1 MLTLKQ
7 SKNLQEQLNPVLVD
21 FEKHLSPRCRD
32 TITWNENH
40 EGGFLEPTR
49 PATHREDVMSAE
61 DKAELVKFDKA
72 FMEKIRNTPPELRLC
87 SNM

>member
-7 SKNLQEQLNPVLVD
+7 SKKLHKQPNPVLVA

-40 EGGFLEPTR
+40 EGGFLVPTM
-49 PATHREDVMSAE
+49 PATHREEKLSHE
-61 DKAELVKFDKA
+61 EKAELVKFDAA